1 MPVSTAD
8 SALVVIVSPAL
19 AAGTLLHPANVVVVL
34 SVHVT
39 SWFFNQKVMG
49 VNGWVVLFVTLSVGA
64 FAAAA
69 AVRAVEM
76 LGTELTGFSV
86 VTAAPMTEAGV
97 PAHPVNV
104 FAVLPVHV
112 TSIPRMR
119 STGGRK

>member
-49 VNGWVVLFVTLSVGA
+49 VNGWVVLVVTLSVGA
-64 FAAAA
+64 FAA

-76 LGTELTGFSV
+76 LGTELTGFLV
-86 VTAAPMTEAGV
+86 VTAVPMADAGV

-104 FAVLPVHV
+104 LAVLPVHV